1 MPSLMQAVKDGKPS
15 PKSPLR
21 RNRNE
26 NFKVAMP
33 WFNTAIQ
40 ATSPDAA
47 DTYWQQP
54 RPDWGMHRWDS
65 LESYTKAKSLAIRRE
80 IADTER
86 DTKKLIEISNAMQS
100 WKATGAQ
107 QARVFLQKYNR
118 PETHVE
124 GADIDSMDLQ
134 AQLIN
139 AASAA
144 VHNRRKRL
152 EREQQLLVGLPSQ
165 IEDRKVTEVPS
176 LRILT
181 PRIHSVWEHG
191 QSVSITWVSTGALDK
206 VTIKL
211 GSQLGTWHTIAETVE
226 NTGQFTWTVKSEL
239 PPSKWYHL
247 QITGY
252 RDARN
257 ITTATTPFFALNE
270 AKSSK
275 PTSNQAV
282 EEADSPNPSPFK
294 RHATRQV
301 CFPTLSKSILLE
313 RFDPW
318 EDADPNELLL
328 DELPV
333 LSRPPQTCA
342 LDFRSPVDA
351 IMLPSGH
358 AICFANG
365 MEALKNPETASEISS
380 VIRLYHTPDHLTG
393 IAPRGD
399 PATWHSLSSPGEPL
413 QPSPGRLRDSFRN
426 AQIPADQHLLSP
438 KDVPNGR
445 MKAESMR
452 VWASPKLTASSSPV
466 QALHFGKSKNWAI

>member
-1 MPSLMQAVKDGKPS
+1 MG
-15 PKSPLR
+15 
-21 RNRNE
+21 
-26 NFKVAMP
+26 
-33 WFNTAIQ
+33 
-40 ATSPDAA
+40 
-47 DTYWQQP
+47 
-54 RPDWGMHRWDS
+54 
-65 LESYTKAKSLAIRRE
+65 
-80 IADTER
+80 
-86 DTKKLIEISNAMQS
+86 EISNAMQS

-247 QITGY
+247 QITG
-252 RDARN
+252 
-257 ITTATTPFFALNE
+257 
-270 AKSSK
+270 
-275 PTSNQAV
+275 
-282 EEADSPNPSPFK
+282 
-294 RHATRQV
+294 
-301 CFPTLSKSILLE
+301 
-313 RFDPW
+313 
-318 EDADPNELLL
+318 
-328 DELPV
+328 
-333 LSRPPQTCA
+333 
-342 LDFRSPVDA
+342 
-351 IMLPSGH
+351 
-358 AICFANG
+358 
-365 MEALKNPETASEISS
+365 
-380 VIRLYHTPDHLTG
+380 
-393 IAPRGD
+393 
-399 PATWHSLSSPGEPL
+399 
-413 QPSPGRLRDSFRN
+413 
-426 AQIPADQHLLSP
+426 
-438 KDVPNGR
+438 
-445 MKAESMR
+445 
-452 VWASPKLTASSSPV
+452 
-466 QALHFGKSKNWAI
+466 